1 MCIDRRVIS
10 VPVTITVTSMMT
22 TMAVVD
28 GMTGMTKIMKI
39 IMMIL
44 VQHMMNTLE
53 VVFVS

>member
-1 MCIDRRVIS
+1 MCIDRRVIL

>member
-1 MCIDRRVIS
+1 
-10 VPVTITVTSMMT
+10 MMT